1 MNAVRV
7 IVAVA
12 LCLPLAARAD
22 DGATD
27 PPAAA
32 ITSATPIVNLRL
44 RSETVGQDGFADEA
58 HAVTLRARLGFQTG
72 EAWNTSLLAEGD
84 FNRPL
89 DGRYDSTTNHRLGYP
104 IVADPTN
111 TALNRLEL
119 VNTALPDTNVTLGRQ
134 RINLDDQRFVGS
146 VGFRQNEQTFDSLR
160 VANHAIRNL
169 TLDVTYLDRVNR
181 VFGRDS
187 PVGHFTGSSYLAHAA
202 YRTPIGELTGF
213 GYWLA
218 FHQDLADSSRTVGAR
233 FRGGRKWDRWT
244 LRYAAAYAH
253 QDPYGE
259 NPLHFAADY
268 YAGAVTLGRG
278 GASLGGGIEVMGGD
292 GVKGF
297 TTPLATL
304 HKFDGWAD
312 VFLTTPV
319 NGVEDRYA
327 SLGYSVAR
335 FVALD
340 RLTVTAIYHDFRAA
354 RLGLH
359 YGTEGDLQVLGRW
372 HRVTGIVAF
381 ADYARDRFASD
392 TRKLWLEIDYSL
404 NDE

>member
-27 PPAAA
+27 PLAAA

-169 TLDVTYLDRVNR
+169 TLDVTYLD
-181 VFGRDS
+181 
-187 PVGHFTGSSYLAHAA
+187 
-202 YRTPIGELTGF
+202 
-213 GYWLA
+213 
-218 FHQDLADSSRTVGAR
+218 
-233 FRGGRKWDRWT
+233 
-244 LRYAAAYAH
+244 
-253 QDPYGE
+253 
-259 NPLHFAADY
+259 
-268 YAGAVTLGRG
+268 
-278 GASLGGGIEVMGGD
+278 
-292 GVKGF
+292 
-297 TTPLATL
+297 
-304 HKFDGWAD
+304 
-312 VFLTTPV
+312 
-319 NGVEDRYA
+319 
-327 SLGYSVAR
+327 
-335 FVALD
+335 
-340 RLTVTAIYHDFRAA
+340 
-354 RLGLH
+354 
-359 YGTEGDLQVLGRW
+359 
-372 HRVTGIVAF
+372 
-381 ADYARDRFASD
+381 
-392 TRKLWLEIDYSL
+392 
-404 NDE
+404 